1 MDKKINGRI
10 GNLGNKETMAEN
22 LKRLLRSRGLNPH
35 QFSEIMGFKYTTVMN
50 WMKANSYPRI
60 DKIELMARYFNIDK
74 SDLVEEYSETTSTLS
89 EINKISSELDE
100 ERQEVVL
107 TTAKEQR
114 DEQESERKAKEPIPL
129 HMDDEAIYG
138 HIDRAAAWQGEEL
151 TEEDRDAIMIA
162 LKKHLEEKA
171 KEESNK
177 GK

>member
-10 GNLGNKETMAEN
+10 GNLGNKETMAKN
-22 LKRLLRSRGLNPH
+22 LKRFLDSRGLNPH

-50 WMKANSYPRI
+50 WIKANSYPRI
-60 DKIELMARYFNIDK
+60 DKIELMARYFGVDK
-74 SDLVEEYSETTSTLS
+74 SDLVEEYTGLSSTLS
-89 EINKISSELDE
+89 EINRISSELDE
-100 ERQEVVL
+100 NRQEVVL
-107 TTAKEQR
+107 NTAKEQR
-114 DEQESERKAKEPIPL
+114 DEQEEERKASKPIPL

-151 TEEDRDAIMIA
+151 TDEDRDAIMIA

-171 KEESNK
+171 KEESEK

>member
-1 MDKKINGRI
+1 MKTKD
-10 GNLGNKETMAEN
+10 LGNKEIMSEN
-22 LKRLLRSRGLNPH
+22 IKRHLNNKRLNVKE
-35 QFSEIMGFKYTTVMN
+35 FSEIMGFKYTTVLDWVN
-50 WMKANSYPRI
+50 AKTYPRI
-60 DKIELMARYFNIDK
+60 DKIELMARYFGIDK
-74 SDLVEEYSETTSTLS
+74 SDLVEEYSEATSTLS
-89 EINKISSELDE
+89 EINKISEQLDE

-107 TTAKEQR
+107 NTAKEQR
-114 DEQESERKAKEPIPL
+114 DEQEAERKAKEPIPL

>member
-1 MDKKINGRI
+1 MKTKD
-10 GNLGNKETMAEN
+10 LGNKEIMSKN
-22 LKRLLRSRGLNPH
+22 IKRHLNNKRLNVKE
-35 QFSEIMGFKYTTVMN
+35 FSEIMGFKYTTVLDWVN
-50 WMKANSYPRI
+50 AKTYPRI
-60 DKIELMARYFNIDK
+60 DKIELMARYFGIDK

-114 DEQESERKAKEPIPL
+114 DEQEAERKAKEPIPL

-151 TEEDRDAIMIA
+151 TDEDRDAIMIA

>member
-1 MDKKINGRI
+1 MKTKD
-10 GNLGNKETMAEN
+10 LGNKEIMSEN
-22 LKRLLRSRGLNPH
+22 IKRHLNNKRLNVKE
-35 QFSEIMGFKYTTVMN
+35 FAEIMGFKYTTVLDWVN
-50 WMKANSYPRI
+50 AKTYPRI